1 MAAKRFEG
9 APFGSQAAR
18 FDVSAIYPRCKKKG
32 SYTQVPYCKK
42 ANSYEEQR
50 LGPGTYNVT
59 QGDFIP
65 CNVMKKASGPGWKR
79 AQETERLTQMPHLL
93 YKEMWEKQRFLK
105 ENMGPG
111 RYNIKDFLEL
121 GLMKPGSSRGV
132 CETRD
137 PRFKESAQFATPG
150 PGTYGKGGN
159 PYALLEEKER
169 QCGICRGIMDSKT
182 TKGLPYPGMASNL
195 GPGTYNVRNYMDDLL
210 NRVVSIRG
218 PYDLFTGERT
228 KIASGYF
235 ATPKGNNLELGT
247 DTVRSFV
254 EDLNL
259 PEKRKHG
266 VFGPISEHPHVPAER
281 ICNCTLA
288 QCPRKPDAPGP
299 ASYNAKPV
307 SAPAAG
313 RGHPPFNSS
322 AKRFDN
328 RLCSLFF
335 TSDNPVGVGRYD
347 ITKKLHGETSTTY
360 RSAFL
365 AKKDRYLDNAV
376 RDKQLQERTQSTN
389 TARGKKALFTA
400 LPLPPPPPTNQSTP
414 AAAPRPNTSK
424 ELSVN

>member
-1 MAAKRFEG
+1 MATKKFEG

-18 FDVSAIYPRCKKKG
+18 FDVSAIYPTCKKKG
-32 SYTQVPYCKK
+32 SYTQVPYCKN
-42 ANSYEEQR
+42 ANSYEERR

-65 CNVMKKASGPGWKR
+65 CNLKKKASGPGWKR
-79 AQETERLTQMPHLL
+79 AEETEKLTEMPHLL
-93 YKEMWEKQRFLK
+93 YREMWMKQRFLK

-121 GLMKPGSSRGV
+121 GLMKPGSSRGA
-132 CETRD
+132 CETRE

-150 PGTYGKGGN
+150 PGAYGKKGN

-169 QCGICRGIMDSKT
+169 QCGVCRGIMGSKT
-182 TKGLPYPGMASNL
+182 TRGLPYPGMASNL
-195 GPGTYNVRNYMDDLL
+195 GPGTYNVRNYIDDLL

-228 KIASGYF
+228 TIASGHF
-235 ATPKGNNLELGT
+235 ATLKGNNLELGT
-247 DTVRSFV
+247 ANVRSFL
-254 EDLNL
+254 EDLNS

-266 VFGPISEHPHVPAER
+266 VFGPISEHPHVPTER

-299 ASYNAKPV
+299 ASYEAKPA
-307 SAPAAG
+307 SAPVSG

-322 AKRFDN
+322 ARRFEN

-335 TSDNPVGVGRYD
+335 TSDNPVGIGRYD
-347 ITKKLHGETSTTY
+347 ITVKQHGETSSTY

-365 AKKDRYLDNAV
+365 GKTGRYLDNAAH
-376 RDKQLQERTQSTN
+376 DKQLQERTKATN
-389 TARGKKALFTA
+389 ISRRKKGSPDAITASH
-400 LPLPPPPPTNQSTP
+400 LPPSIQPSPITLSTSPTI
-414 AAAPRPNTSK
+414 
-424 ELSVN
+424 ELPSN